1 MKPLVLELKAF
12 GPFAG
17 SQRIDFGELG
27 EKSFF
32 LIHGPTGSGKTSI
45 LDGIA
50 FALYGDSSGGE
61 RDGRQMRSH
70 HADAATLTEVSLDFA
85 LGDARYRV
93 RRVPEQMRPAR
104 RGGGET
110 KQNPLAE
117 LWRLDSPA
125 QAPAEAQVQRESA
138 TADGASAKS
147 AAPASSLA
155 GAKPLAAGWSDV
167 TRQIVALLGF
177 ESRQFRQV
185 IMLPQGRF
193 REFLTVGTP
202 ERERIL
208 QTLFGTE
215 IYRRAEDALK
225 DAARALEREAETV
238 RARRQA
244 LLDQAE
250 VADEAALT
258 ARVDA
263 QQAASAAAQSAEQSA
278 TQAAQAAEKALADAR
293 LVAERFAE
301 VDAARVGQSELLAA
315 QPAWAL
321 RRGELAAAQTAATLQ
336 PLADA
341 ASDARRQHA
350 AEAQRQQA
358 LTAALNDASRQQAAT
373 ATALAGEEAK
383 APQRAQAN
391 ARLGELDALAERVG
405 ALATLR
411 GELATA
417 SSASEQA
424 QTTLAARRLAVR
436 QAVETQAAA
445 QTALQQAQL
454 AAATLA
460 GVQAEDLR
468 LQALLA
474 QREGYARL
482 GEAQA
487 RAQQELSQKTQA
499 LAQAEAARDAARAQ
513 RAAVAADW
521 LAGQAAR
528 LAQSL
533 HAGEPCPVCGARE
546 HPAPAGAAGHGQSGD
561 LFAEP
566 AAPTALV
573 GDSELQAAD
582 AALAAGER
590 RYADAQRDQ
599 LAAQQSVALNAAR
612 LADLARALGAAV
624 EAPAASLRAEAAAVR
639 ARLAAL
645 TATAATL
652 PALGAALS
660 EAERQRLSAESAQT
674 AAESAAQAAQ
684 SRQAQLAG
692 QFAERAAGIPEALLA
707 PGALAAAQ
715 TQARQQLAALEQALV
730 AATQAARAAGE
741 ALASAQARQGESAQ
755 ALTRLAQ
762 AAGEREQ
769 AFAARVLAAGFAD
782 SAAWAAARRDAATTA
797 ALENALRSND
807 AALAAAGERLLRAN
821 AAVEGRTRPA
831 LPAVQEAHDAARAQ
845 QLAAARA
852 ARDAQALLASSR
864 QFAATLASLAGEH
877 AALEARYGVLR
888 QVADTA
894 SGNNPQRLSFQRY
907 VLATLLEQVLVATT
921 QRLARM
927 SRGRYEMRRR
937 EAPVDQ
943 RSAAGLDLEVFDQHT
958 GSTRAVATL
967 SGGESF
973 LASLALALGLSD
985 VVQAAA
991 GGIRLDAIFVD
1002 EGFGTLDPEA
1012 LDAAIRAL
1020 KDLQQAGRMVG
1031 IISHVAELKEWID
1044 ARLELLP
1051 GPRGSV
1057 ARFS

>member
-17 SQRIDFGELG
+17 CQRIDFGELG

-125 QAPAEAQVQRESA
+125 DAPAEAQAQRESA
-138 TADGASAKS
+138 TADGA
-147 AAPASSLA
+147 AAASSPL

-250 VADEAALT
+250 VADEAALSV
-258 ARVDA
+258 RVDA
-263 QQAASAAAQSAEQSA
+263 QQAAVAAAQAVEQTA
-278 TQAAQAAEKALADAR
+278 TQAALAAEKALTDAR

-301 VDAARVGQSELLAA
+301 ADAARVGHAELLAA

-321 RRGELAAAQTAATLQ
+321 RRTELAAAQTAATLL
-336 PLADA
+336 PLAEA

-358 LTAALNDASRQQAAT
+358 LTAALNDARRQQAA
-373 ATALAGEEAK
+373 AAAALAGEEAK
-383 APQRAQAN
+383 APQRAQAS
-391 ARLGELDALAERVG
+391 ARCGELDALAERVS
-405 ALATLR
+405 ALAALR
-411 GELATA
+411 GELAAATTT
-417 SSASEQA
+417 SEQA
-424 QTTLAARRLAVR
+424 QTMLAARRQAAR
-436 QAVETQAAA
+436 QALEAQAAA
-445 QTALQQAQL
+445 QSALQQAQL

-460 GVQAEDLR
+460 GVQAEDIR

-474 QREGYARL
+474 LREDYARL
-482 GEAQA
+482 GDAQA
-487 RAQQELSQKTQA
+487 RAQQELAQKTQA

-513 RAAVAADW
+513 RESIAAAW

-546 HPAPAGAAGHGQSGD
+546 HPAPAGAAAHGQSGD

-566 AAPTALV
+566 ATPVTLV

-582 AALAAGER
+582 AALADGER
-590 RYADAQRDQ
+590 CHSEAQRDQ
-599 LAAQQSVALNAAR
+599 LAAQQSVALNTAR
-612 LADLARALGAAV
+612 LADLARALGAA
-624 EAPAASLRAEAAAVR
+624 AGLRADAAAVR
-639 ARLAAL
+639 SKLAA
-645 TATAATL
+645 TSATAATL
-652 PALGAALS
+652 PALTLALS
-660 EAERQRLSAESAQT
+660 QADGQRLAAENAQT

-692 QFAERAAGIPEALLA
+692 QFAERSAGIPEALLV

-715 TQARQQLAALEQALV
+715 TQARQQLAALEQSLAV
-730 AATQAARAAGE
+730 ATQAARAAGE

-769 AFAARVLAAGFAD
+769 EFAARVLAAGFAD
-782 SAAWAAARRDAATTA
+782 AAAWSAARRDAATTA

-807 AALAAAGERLLRAN
+807 AALAAASERLLRAS
-821 AAVEGRTRPA
+821 AAVEGCTRPA
-831 LPAVQEAHDAARAQ
+831 LPALQEAHDAARAQ
-845 QLAAARA
+845 QLAATRA
-852 ARDAQALLASSR
+852 ARDAQALLANSR

-1044 ARLELLP
+1044 ARLEVLP
-1051 GPRGSV
+1051 SPRGSV
-1057 ARFS
+1057 ARFAH